1 MFRLAAALTV
11 DETKKAFA
19 KWKAFSLSAV
29 PSSSDY
35 SEVPAITL
43 APGIDELLQPLPDQS
58 LARLHADASGDRHL
72 QVGHAHGRADRL
84 GDPASCSASKR
95 QRNERGSA
103 DAVTTSSSTSLD
115 RFKKIERGNRERRRT
130 RDGADA
136 SSIELHHEPA
146 CLC

>member
-43 APGIDELLQPLPDQS
+43 APGIDELLQPTDSSRTSRHVRFLPTPEVV
-58 LARLHADASGDRHL
+58 LHSITWQRDRHI
-72 QVGHAHGRADRL
+72 DRL
-84 GDPASCSASKR
+84 FTLEDAAKCKCLPGDMHPVD
-95 QRNERGSA
+95 EY
-103 DAVTTSSSTSLD
+103 
-115 RFKKIERGNRERRRT
+115 RRRGQP
-130 RDGADA
+130 GATLDA
-136 SSIELHHEPA
+136 LPQS
-146 CLC
+146 

>member
-43 APGIDELLQPLPDQS
+43 ALGIDELPQPSSDQS
-58 LARLHADASGDRHL
+58 LVTSAGRLPSVEGEA
-72 QVGHAHGRADRL
+72 
-84 GDPASCSASKR
+84 K
-95 QRNERGSA
+95 
-103 DAVTTSSSTSLD
+103 
-115 RFKKIERGNRERRRT
+115 
-130 RDGADA
+130 
-136 SSIELHHEPA
+136 
-146 CLC
+146 

>member
-1 MFRLAAALTV
+1 MLRLAAALTV

-43 APGIDELLQPLPDQS
+43 APGIDDLLQPLPDQS

-72 QVGHAHGRADRL
+72 QVGHAHGRVDRL
-84 GDPASCSASKR
+84 GNPALCSASK
-95 QRNERGSA
+95 NGSGMGEVSPG
-103 DAVTTSSSTSLD
+103 AVTTSSSTS
-115 RFKKIERGNRERRRT
+115 RPIQNTIERGNRER
-130 RDGADA
+130 G
-136 SSIELHHEPA
+136 
-146 CLC
+146 

>member
-43 APGIDELLQPLPDQS
+43 APGIDDLLQPLPDQS

-72 QVGHAHGRADRL
+72 QVGHAHGRVDRL
-84 GDPASCSASKR
+84 GNPALCSASKNGSGMGGVR
-95 QRNERGSA
+95 QC
-103 DAVTTSSSTSLD
+103 
-115 RFKKIERGNRERRRT
+115 
-130 RDGADA
+130 RDDLLVNIA
-136 SSIELHHEPA
+136 
-146 CLC
+146 